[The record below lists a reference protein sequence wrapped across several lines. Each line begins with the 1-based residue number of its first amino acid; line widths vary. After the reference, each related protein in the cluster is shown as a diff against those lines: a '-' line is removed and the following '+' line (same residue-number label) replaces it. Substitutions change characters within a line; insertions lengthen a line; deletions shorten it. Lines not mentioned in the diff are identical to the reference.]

1 MIILEFLVSVL
12 YILLVVV
19 STMVPTIYLGAQISP
34 EFYKKRYWV
43 LVFLIS
49 LSARQTFGELFHI
62 GIILFFYCV
71 FLLEL
76 HKRKGEAFFLSLYL
90 FLFFQSIRYLFLT
103 IWIRVL
109 SGEPC
114 CFVDSFSTLYRSVF
128 DLLSIFLCCKIM
140 KRWSLDLDLFFS
152 DAFKTHYRKSFFI
165 ILPLTVFRIFSSFM
179 TNRNSSFYVRFDTTI
194 SLLIFILFFSWPFY
208 IKHLEQAYRD
218 EQTIQRQEEENR
230 SLQGMVDK
238 LGHLYDEVR
247 GFRHDF
253 AGIVASMEPAIAN
266 QDMAEVSTIYQDVFL
281 KTNEKL
287 RKADYTA
294 FNLHNIH
301 DIAIR
306 NTLAKA
312 MIVADKQRIHFSL
325 ETVGVVEE
333 LALPMLEAIRILSIL
348 TTNALEAANEA
359 ENPQIRVALLAD
371 DRSVRF
377 IIENTRTKE
386 ELNPSILSQKGY
398 STKGNHSGLGLATL
412 EDMIFHYDLNLDTQL
427 GETTFRQD
435 LELPFKDEKRGGEE

>member
-1 MIILEFLVSVL
+1 MSNFLGSV
-12 YILLVVV
+12 
-19 STMVPTIYLGAQISP
+19 
-34 EFYKKRYWV
+34 
-43 LVFLIS
+43 
-49 LSARQTFGELFHI
+49 H
-62 GIILFFYCV
+62 ILFFYCV

-152 DAFKTHYRKSFFI
+152 DAFKIHYRKSFFI

-179 TNRNSSFYVRFDTTI
+179 TNINSSFYVRFDTTI
-194 SLLIFILFFSWPFY
+194 SLLIFILFFSWLFY
-208 IKHLEQAYRD
+208 IKHLEQVYRD
-218 EQTIQRQEEENR
+218 EQTIQRQEDENR

-312 MIVADKQRIHFSL
+312 MIVADNQGIHFSL

-333 LALPMLEAIRILSIL
+333 LTLPMLEAIRILSIL
-348 TTNALEAANEA
+348 TTNALEAASEA
-359 ENPQIRVALLAD
+359 ENPQIRVALLAG

-377 IIENTRTKE
+377 IIENTRKKE

-412 EDMIFHYDLNLDTQL
+412 EDMVFHYDLNLDTQL

>member
-1 MIILEFLVSVL
+1 MVILEFLFSVL

-34 EFYKKRYWV
+34 EFYKKRYWI
-43 LVFLIS
+43 LIFLIS

-62 GIILFFYCV
+62 GVLIYFYCI
-71 FLLEL
+71 FLLVL
-76 HKRKGEAFFLSLYL
+76 HKGKGESLFLSLYL

-109 SGEPC
+109 SGEHC
-114 CFVDSFSTLYRSVF
+114 CFV
-128 DLLSIFLCCKIM
+128 
-140 KRWSLDLDLFFS
+140 DLDLFFS
-152 DAFKTHYRKSFFI
+152 DTFKTHYRKSFFI
-165 ILPLTVFRIFSSFM
+165 ILPLTGFRIFSSFM

-194 SLLIFILFFSWPFY
+194 SLLIFILFFSWLFY
-208 IKHLEQAYRD
+208 IRHLEQVYRD
-218 EQTIQRQEEENR
+218 EQTIQRQEDENR

-312 MIVADKQRIHFSL
+312 MIVADNQGIHFSL

-333 LALPMLEAIRILSIL
+333 LALSMLEAIRILSIL
-348 TTNALEAANEA
+348 TTNALEAASEA
-359 ENPQIRVALLAD
+359 ENPQIRVALLAG

-377 IIENTRTKE
+377 IIENTRKKE

-412 EDMIFHYDLNLDTQL
+412 EDMVFHYDLNLDTQL

>member
-1 MIILEFLVSVL
+1 MVLIFIKEVLFALLLMVSII
-12 YILLVVV
+12 
-19 STMVPTIYLGAQISP
+19 VPPIYLGYQIIP
-34 EFYKKRYWV
+34 EFRKKRYIVYLLMMQVIAGKTFFEIMYLEV
-43 LVFLIS
+43 LI
-49 LSARQTFGELFHI
+49 
-62 GIILFFYCV
+62 FFYLIFYV
-71 FLLEL
+71 NR
-76 HKRKGEAFFLSLYL
+76 KKKGESLFLSCYL
-90 FLFFQSIRYLFLT
+90 FSFYQSIRYLLVLFY
-103 IWIRVL
+103 IRMLDIDML
-109 SGEPC
+109 SEVGNGI
-114 CFVDSFSTLYRSVF
+114 VNSSFS
-128 DLLSIFLCCKIM
+128 LLALVLTVVMM

-179 TNRNSSFYVRFDTTI
+179 TNINSSFYVRFDTTI
-194 SLLIFILFFSWPFY
+194 SLLIFILFFSWLFY
-208 IKHLEQAYRD
+208 IKHLEQVYRD
-218 EQTIQRQEEENR
+218 EQTIQRQEDENR

-312 MIVADKQRIHFSL
+312 MIVADNQGIHFSL

-348 TTNALEAANEA
+348 TTNALEAASEA
-359 ENPQIRVALLAD
+359 ENPQIRVALLAS

-377 IIENTRTKE
+377 IIENTRKKE

-412 EDMIFHYDLNLDTQL
+412 EDMVFHYDLNLDTQL

>member
-1 MIILEFLVSVL
+1 MILTFIKETLFALLLIVS
-12 YILLVVV
+12 II
-19 STMVPTIYLGAQISP
+19 VPPIYLGYQITP
-34 EFYKKRYWV
+34 EFRKKRYVVYLLMMQAIAGKTFFEIMYLEV
-43 LVFLIS
+43 LI
-49 LSARQTFGELFHI
+49 
-62 GIILFFYCV
+62 FFYLI
-71 FLLEL
+71 FYMNR
-76 HKRKGEAFFLSLYL
+76 KKKGESLFLSLYL
-90 FLFFQSIRYLFLT
+90 FSFYQSIRYLLVLFY
-103 IWIRVL
+103 IRMLDIDML
-109 SGEPC
+109 SEVGNGI
-114 CFVDSFSTLYRSVF
+114 VNSSFS
-128 DLLSIFLCCKIM
+128 LLAIVLTVVMM

-152 DAFKTHYRKSFFI
+152 DAFKNHYHKSFFI

-179 TNRNSSFYVRFDTTI
+179 TNINSSFYVRFDTTI
-194 SLLIFILFFSWPFY
+194 SLLIFILFFSWLFY
-208 IKHLEQAYRD
+208 IKHLEQVYRD
-218 EQTIQRQEEENR
+218 EQTIQRQEDENR

-306 NTLAKA
+306 NTLAKV
-312 MIVADKQRIHFSL
+312 MIVADKQGIHFSL

-348 TTNALEAANEA
+348 TKNALEATSEA
-359 ENPQIRVALLAD
+359 ENPQIWVALLAG

-377 IIENTRTKE
+377 IIENTRKKE

-412 EDMIFHYDLNLDTQL
+412 EDMVFHYDLNLDTQL

>member
-34 EFYKKRYWV
+34 EFYKKRYWII
-43 LVFLIS
+43 VFLIS
-49 LSARQTFGELFHI
+49 LSTRQTFGELFHI
-62 GIILFFYCV
+62 GILLFFYCI
-71 FLLEL
+71 FLLVL
-76 HKRKGEAFFLSLYL
+76 HKRKVEALFLSLYL
-90 FLFFQSIRYLFLT
+90 FSFYQSIRYLLVLFY
-103 IWIRVL
+103 IRMLDIDML
-109 SGEPC
+109 SEVGNGI
-114 CFVDSFSTLYRSVF
+114 VNSSFS
-128 DLLSIFLCCKIM
+128 LLAIVLTVVMM

-152 DAFKTHYRKSFFI
+152 DAFKNHYRKSFFI
-165 ILPLTVFRIFSSFM
+165 ILPLTGFRIFSSFM
-179 TNRNSSFYVRFDTTI
+179 TNINSSFYVRFDTTI
-194 SLLIFILFFSWPFY
+194 SLLIFILFFSWLFY
-208 IKHLEQAYRD
+208 IKHLEQIYRD

-266 QDMAEVSTIYQDVFL
+266 QDMTEVSTIYQDVFL

-294 FNLHNIH
+294 FNLHNIY

-312 MIVADKQRIHFSL
+312 MIVADNQGIHFSL

-348 TTNALEAANEA
+348 TTNALEAASES
-359 ENPQIRVALLAD
+359 ENPQIRVALLASN
-371 DRSVRF
+371 RSVRF
-377 IIENTRTKE
+377 IIENTRKKE

-412 EDMIFHYDLNLDTQL
+412 EDMVFHYDLNLDTQL

>member
-1 MIILEFLVSVL
+1 MDSMILTFIKETLFALLLIVS
-12 YILLVVV
+12 II
-19 STMVPTIYLGAQISP
+19 VPPIYLGYQITP
-34 EFYKKRYWV
+34 EFRKKRYIVYLLMMQAIAGKTFFEIMYLEV
-43 LVFLIS
+43 LI
-49 LSARQTFGELFHI
+49 
-62 GIILFFYCV
+62 FFYLI
-71 FLLEL
+71 FYM
-76 HKRKGEAFFLSLYL
+76 KGKKKGESLFLSLYL
-90 FLFFQSIRYLFLT
+90 FSFYQSIRYLLVLFY
-103 IWIRVL
+103 IRMLDIDML
-109 SGEPC
+109 SEVGNGI
-114 CFVDSFSTLYRSVF
+114 VNSSFS
-128 DLLSIFLCCKIM
+128 LLAIVLTVVMM

-165 ILPLTVFRIFSSFM
+165 ILPLTGFRIFSSFM

-194 SLLIFILFFSWPFY
+194 SLLIFILFFSWLFY
-208 IKHLEQAYRD
+208 IKHLEQVYRD
-218 EQTIQRQEEENR
+218 EQTIQRQEDENR

-266 QDMAEVSTIYQDVFL
+266 RDMAEVSTIYQDVFL
-281 KTNEKL
+281 KTNDKL

-312 MIVADKQRIHFSL
+312 MIVADNQEIHFSL

-348 TTNALEAANEA
+348 TTNALEAASEA

-377 IIENTRTKE
+377 IIENTRKKE

-412 EDMIFHYDLNLDTQL
+412 EDMVFHYDLNLDTQL

-435 LELPFKDEKRGGEE
+435 LELPFKDEKREE

>member
-1 MIILEFLVSVL
+1 MLDIDMLSEVGNGIVNSTFSLLALVL
-12 YILLVVV
+12 TVV
-19 STMVPTIYLGAQISP
+19 M
-34 EFYKKRYWV
+34 
-43 LVFLIS
+43 
-49 LSARQTFGELFHI
+49 
-62 GIILFFYCV
+62 
-71 FLLEL
+71 
-76 HKRKGEAFFLSLYL
+76 
-90 FLFFQSIRYLFLT
+90 
-103 IWIRVL
+103 
-109 SGEPC
+109 
-114 CFVDSFSTLYRSVF
+114 
-128 DLLSIFLCCKIM
+128 M

-152 DAFKTHYRKSFFI
+152 DAFTTHYHKSFFI
-165 ILPLTVFRIFSSFM
+165 ILPLTGFRIFSSFM

-194 SLLIFILFFSWPFY
+194 SLLIFILFFSWLFY

-218 EQTIQRQEEENR
+218 EQTIQRQEDENR

-312 MIVADKQRIHFSL
+312 MIVADNQGIHFSL

-333 LALPMLEAIRILSIL
+333 LDLPMLEAIRILSIL
-348 TTNALEAANEA
+348 TTNALEAASEA
-359 ENPQIRVALLAD
+359 ENPQIRVALLAG

-377 IIENTRTKE
+377 IIENTRKKE
-386 ELNPSILSQKGY
+386 ELNPSILSQRGY

-412 EDMIFHYDLNLDTQL
+412 EDMVFHYDLNLDTQL

>member
-1 MIILEFLVSVL
+1 MVLTFIKEILFALLLMVSII
-12 YILLVVV
+12 
-19 STMVPTIYLGAQISP
+19 VPPIYLGYQIIP
-34 EFYKKRYWV
+34 EFRKKRYIVYLLMMQVIAGKTFFEIMYLEV
-43 LVFLIS
+43 LI
-49 LSARQTFGELFHI
+49 
-62 GIILFFYCV
+62 FFYLIFYV
-71 FLLEL
+71 NR
-76 HKRKGEAFFLSLYL
+76 KKKGESLFLSLYL
-90 FLFFQSIRYLFLT
+90 FSFYQSIRYLLVLFYIRMLDIDMLSEVGNGIVNSTFSLLALVLT
-103 IWIRVL
+103 V
-109 SGEPC
+109 
-114 CFVDSFSTLYRSVF
+114 VM
-128 DLLSIFLCCKIM
+128 M

-152 DAFKTHYRKSFFI
+152 DAFKTHYHKSFFI
-165 ILPLTVFRIFSSFM
+165 ILPLTGFRIFSSFM
-179 TNRNSSFYVRFDTTI
+179 TNINCSFYVRFDTTI
-194 SLLIFILFFSWPFY
+194 SLLIFILFFSWLFY

-218 EQTIQRQEEENR
+218 EQTIQRQEDENR

-247 GFRHDF
+247 DFRHDF

-312 MIVADKQRIHFSL
+312 MIVADKQGIHFCL

-359 ENPQIRVALLAD
+359 ENPQIRVALLAG

-377 IIENTRTKE
+377 IIENTRKKE
-386 ELNPSILSQKGY
+386 ELNPSLLSQKGY

-412 EDMIFHYDLNLDTQL
+412 EDMVFHYDLNLDSQL

-435 LELPFKDEKRGGEE
+435 LELPFKDEKRGEEE

>member
-152 DAFKTHYRKSFFI
+152 DAFKIHYRKSFFI

-179 TNRNSSFYVRFDTTI
+179 TNINSSFYVRFDTTI
-194 SLLIFILFFSWPFY
+194 SLLIFILFFSWLFY
-208 IKHLEQAYRD
+208 IKHLEQVYRD
-218 EQTIQRQEEENR
+218 EQTIQRQEDENR

-312 MIVADKQRIHFSL
+312 MIVADKQGIHFSL

-333 LALPMLEAIRILSIL
+333 LTLPMLEAIRILSIL
-348 TTNALEAANEA
+348 TTNALEAASEA
-359 ENPQIRVALLAD
+359 ENPQIRVALLAG

-377 IIENTRTKE
+377 IIENTRKKE
-386 ELNPSILSQKGY
+386 ELNPSILSPLWLLYQGQPQWTGLSNLGGY
-398 STKGNHSGLGLATL
+398 GFSL
-412 EDMIFHYDLNLDTQL
+412 
-427 GETTFRQD
+427 
-435 LELPFKDEKRGGEE
+435 

>member
-1 MIILEFLVSVL
+1 MILTFIKEILFALLLMVS
-12 YILLVVV
+12 II
-19 STMVPTIYLGAQISP
+19 VPPIYLGYQITP
-34 EFYKKRYWV
+34 EFRKKRYIVYLLMMQLIAGKTFFEIMYLEV
-43 LVFLIS
+43 LI
-49 LSARQTFGELFHI
+49 
-62 GIILFFYCV
+62 FFYLIFYV
-71 FLLEL
+71 N
-76 HKRKGEAFFLSLYL
+76 RKKKGKSLFLSFYL
-90 FLFFQSIRYLFLT
+90 FSFYQSIRYLLVLFY
-103 IWIRVL
+103 IRMLDIDMLSEVGNGIVNSFFSLLAFVL
-109 SGEPC
+109 A
-114 CFVDSFSTLYRSVF
+114 VV
-128 DLLSIFLCCKIM
+128 IM

-179 TNRNSSFYVRFDTTI
+179 TNINSSFYVRFDTTI
-194 SLLIFILFFSWPFY
+194 SLLIFILFFSWLFY
-208 IKHLEQAYRD
+208 IKHLEQVYRD
-218 EQTIQRQEEENR
+218 EQTIQRQEDENR

-312 MIVADKQRIHFSL
+312 MIVADNQGIHFSL

-348 TTNALEAANEA
+348 TTNALEAATEA
-359 ENPQIRVALLAD
+359 ENPQIRVALLAG

-377 IIENTRTKE
+377 IIENTRKKE

-412 EDMIFHYDLNLDTQL
+412 EDMVFHYNLNLDTQL

-435 LELPFKDEKRGGEE
+435 LELPFKNEKRGGEE

>member
-1 MIILEFLVSVL
+1 MVLTFIKELLFALLLMVSII
-12 YILLVVV
+12 
-19 STMVPTIYLGAQISP
+19 VPPIYLGYQIIP
-34 EFYKKRYWV
+34 EFRKKRYIVYLLMMQVIAGKTFFEIMYLEV
-43 LVFLIS
+43 LI
-49 LSARQTFGELFHI
+49 
-62 GIILFFYCV
+62 FFYLIFYV
-71 FLLEL
+71 NR
-76 HKRKGEAFFLSLYL
+76 KKKGESLFLSLYL
-90 FLFFQSIRYLFLT
+90 FSFYQSIRYLLVLFYIRMLDIDMLSEVGNGIVNSTFSLLALVLT
-103 IWIRVL
+103 V
-109 SGEPC
+109 
-114 CFVDSFSTLYRSVF
+114 VM
-128 DLLSIFLCCKIM
+128 M

-152 DAFKTHYRKSFFI
+152 DAFKTHYHKSFFI
-165 ILPLTVFRIFSSFM
+165 ILPLTGFRIFSSFM
-179 TNRNSSFYVRFDTTI
+179 TNINCSFYVRFDTTI
-194 SLLIFILFFSWPFY
+194 SLLIFILFFSWLFY

-218 EQTIQRQEEENR
+218 EQTIQRQEDENR

-247 GFRHDF
+247 DFRHDF

-312 MIVADKQRIHFSL
+312 MIVADKQGIHFSL

-359 ENPQIRVALLAD
+359 ENPQIRVALLAG

-377 IIENTRTKE
+377 IIENTRKKE
-386 ELNPSILSQKGY
+386 ELNPSLLSQKGY

-412 EDMIFHYDLNLDTQL
+412 EDMVFHYDLNLDSQL

-435 LELPFKDEKRGGEE
+435 LELPFKDEKRGEEE

>member
-1 MIILEFLVSVL
+1 MVLTFIKELLFALLLMVSII
-12 YILLVVV
+12 
-19 STMVPTIYLGAQISP
+19 VPPIYLGYQIIP
-34 EFYKKRYWV
+34 EFRKKRYIVYLLMMQVIAGKTFFEIMYLEV
-43 LVFLIS
+43 LI
-49 LSARQTFGELFHI
+49 
-62 GIILFFYCV
+62 FFYLIFYV
-71 FLLEL
+71 NR
-76 HKRKGEAFFLSLYL
+76 KKKGESLFLSLYL
-90 FLFFQSIRYLFLT
+90 FSFYQSIRYLLVLFYIRMLDIDMLSEVGNGIVNSTFSLLALVLT
-103 IWIRVL
+103 V
-109 SGEPC
+109 
-114 CFVDSFSTLYRSVF
+114 VM
-128 DLLSIFLCCKIM
+128 M

-152 DAFKTHYRKSFFI
+152 DAFKTHYHKSFFI
-165 ILPLTVFRIFSSFM
+165 ILPLTGFRIFSSFM
-179 TNRNSSFYVRFDTTI
+179 TNINCSFYVRFDTTI
-194 SLLIFILFFSWPFY
+194 SLLIFILFFSWLFY

-218 EQTIQRQEEENR
+218 EQTIQRQEDENR

-312 MIVADKQRIHFSL
+312 MIVADKQGIHFSL

-348 TTNALEAANEA
+348 TTNALEAASEA

-371 DRSVRF
+371 GRSVRF
-377 IIENTRTKE
+377 IIENTRKKE
-386 ELNPSILSQKGY
+386 ELNPSLLSQKGY

-412 EDMIFHYDLNLDTQL
+412 EDMVFHYDLNLDSQL

-435 LELPFKDEKRGGEE
+435 LELPFKDEKRGEEE

>member
-1 MIILEFLVSVL
+1 MILTFIKETLFALLLIVS
-12 YILLVVV
+12 II
-19 STMVPTIYLGAQISP
+19 VPPIYLGYQITP
-34 EFYKKRYWV
+34 EFRKKRYIVYLLMMQVIAGKTFFEIMYLEV
-43 LVFLIS
+43 LI
-49 LSARQTFGELFHI
+49 
-62 GIILFFYCV
+62 FFYLIFYV
-71 FLLEL
+71 NR
-76 HKRKGEAFFLSLYL
+76 KKKGESLFLSLYL
-90 FLFFQSIRYLFLT
+90 FSFYQSIRYLLVLFY
-103 IWIRVL
+103 IRMLDIDML
-109 SGEPC
+109 SEVGNGI
-114 CFVDSFSTLYRSVF
+114 VNSSFS
-128 DLLSIFLCCKIM
+128 LLAIVLTVVMM

-179 TNRNSSFYVRFDTTI
+179 TNINSSFYVRFDTTI
-194 SLLIFILFFSWPFY
+194 SLLIFILFFSWLFY
-208 IKHLEQAYRD
+208 IKHLEQVYRD
-218 EQTIQRQEEENR
+218 EQTIQRQEDENR

-312 MIVADKQRIHFSL
+312 MIVADNQGIHFSL

-348 TTNALEAANEA
+348 TTNALEAASEA
-359 ENPQIRVALLAD
+359 ENPQIRVALLAG

-377 IIENTRTKE
+377 IIENTRKKE

-412 EDMIFHYDLNLDTQL
+412 EDMVFHYDLNLDTQL

>member
-1 MIILEFLVSVL
+1 MVLTFIKEILFALLLMVSII
-12 YILLVVV
+12 
-19 STMVPTIYLGAQISP
+19 VPPIYLGYQIIP
-34 EFYKKRYWV
+34 EFRKKRYIVYLLMMQVIAGKTFFEIMYLEV
-43 LVFLIS
+43 LI
-49 LSARQTFGELFHI
+49 
-62 GIILFFYCV
+62 FFYLI
-71 FLLEL
+71 FYM
-76 HKRKGEAFFLSLYL
+76 KGKKKGESLFLSLYL
-90 FLFFQSIRYLFLT
+90 FSFYQSIRYLLVLFYIRMLDIDMLSEVGNGIVNSTFSLLALVLT
-103 IWIRVL
+103 V
-109 SGEPC
+109 
-114 CFVDSFSTLYRSVF
+114 VM
-128 DLLSIFLCCKIM
+128 M
-140 KRWSLDLDLFFS
+140 KRCSLDLDLFFS
-152 DAFKTHYRKSFFI
+152 DAFKTHYYKSFFI
-165 ILPLTVFRIFSSFM
+165 ILPLTVFRIFSPFM
-179 TNRNSSFYVRFDTTI
+179 TNINCSFYARFDTTI
-194 SLLIFILFFSWPFY
+194 SLLIFILFFSWLFY
-208 IKHLEQAYRD
+208 IKHLEQVYRD
-218 EQTIQRQEEENR
+218 EQTIQRQEDENR

-312 MIVADKQRIHFSL
+312 MIVADNQGIHFSL

-348 TTNALEAANEA
+348 TTNALEAASEA
-359 ENPQIRVALLAD
+359 ENPQIRVALLAG

-377 IIENTRTKE
+377 IIENTRKKE

-412 EDMIFHYDLNLDTQL
+412 EDMVFHYDLNLDTQL

>member
-1 MIILEFLVSVL
+1 M
-12 YILLVVV
+12 
-19 STMVPTIYLGAQISP
+19 
-34 EFYKKRYWV
+34 
-43 LVFLIS
+43 
-49 LSARQTFGELFHI
+49 LSEVGN
-62 GIILFFYCV
+62 GIV
-71 FLLEL
+71 N
-76 HKRKGEAFFLSLYL
+76 S
-90 FLFFQSIRYLFLT
+90 
-103 IWIRVL
+103 
-109 SGEPC
+109 
-114 CFVDSFSTLYRSVF
+114 SFS
-128 DLLSIFLCCKIM
+128 LLALVLTVVMM
-140 KRWSLDLDLFFS
+140 KRCSLDLDLFFS
-152 DAFKTHYRKSFFI
+152 DAFKTHYYKSFFI

-179 TNRNSSFYVRFDTTI
+179 TNINSSFYVRFDTTI
-194 SLLIFILFFSWPFY
+194 SLLIFILFFSWLFY
-208 IKHLEQAYRD
+208 IKYLEQVYRD

-294 FNLHNIH
+294 FNLHNIQ

-306 NTLAKA
+306 NTLAKS
-312 MIVADKQRIHFSL
+312 MIVADNQGIHFSL

-348 TTNALEAANEA
+348 TTNALEAASEA
-359 ENPQIRVALLAD
+359 ENPQIWVALLAGD
-371 DRSVRF
+371 SSVRF
-377 IIENTRTKE
+377 IIENTRKKE

-412 EDMIFHYDLNLDTQL
+412 EDMVFHYDLNLDTQL

>member
-1 MIILEFLVSVL
+1 MILTFIKETLFALLLIVS
-12 YILLVVV
+12 II
-19 STMVPTIYLGAQISP
+19 VPPIYLGYQITP
-34 EFYKKRYWV
+34 EFRKKRYVVYLLMMQAIAGKTFFEIMYLEV
-43 LVFLIS
+43 LI
-49 LSARQTFGELFHI
+49 
-62 GIILFFYCV
+62 FFYLI
-71 FLLEL
+71 FYM
-76 HKRKGEAFFLSLYL
+76 KGKKKGESLFLSLYL
-90 FLFFQSIRYLFLT
+90 FSFYQSIRYLLVLFY
-103 IWIRVL
+103 IRMLDIDML
-109 SGEPC
+109 SEVGNGI
-114 CFVDSFSTLYRSVF
+114 VNSSFS
-128 DLLSIFLCCKIM
+128 LLAIVLTVVMM

-165 ILPLTVFRIFSSFM
+165 ILPLTGFRIFSSFM
-179 TNRNSSFYVRFDTTI
+179 TNINCSFYVRFDTTI
-194 SLLIFILFFSWPFY
+194 SLLIFILFFSWLFY
-208 IKHLEQAYRD
+208 IKHLEQVYRD
-218 EQTIQRQEEENR
+218 EQTIQRQEDENR

-312 MIVADKQRIHFSL
+312 MIVADNQGIHFSL

-348 TTNALEAANEA
+348 TTNALEAASES
-359 ENPQIRVALLAD
+359 ENPQIRVALLAG

-377 IIENTRTKE
+377 IIENTRKKE

-412 EDMIFHYDLNLDTQL
+412 EDMVFHYDLNLDTQL

>member
-1 MIILEFLVSVL
+1 MILTFIKETLFALLLIVS
-12 YILLVVV
+12 II
-19 STMVPTIYLGAQISP
+19 VPPIYLGYQITP
-34 EFYKKRYWV
+34 EFRKKRYVVYLLMMQAIAGKTFFEIMYLEV
-43 LVFLIS
+43 LI
-49 LSARQTFGELFHI
+49 
-62 GIILFFYCV
+62 FFYLI
-71 FLLEL
+71 FYM
-76 HKRKGEAFFLSLYL
+76 KGKKKGESLFLSLYL
-90 FLFFQSIRYLFLT
+90 FSFYQSIRYLLVLFY
-103 IWIRVL
+103 IRMLDIDML
-109 SGEPC
+109 SEVGNGI
-114 CFVDSFSTLYRSVF
+114 VNSSFS
-128 DLLSIFLCCKIM
+128 LLALVLTVVMM

-152 DAFKTHYRKSFFI
+152 DTFKTHYHKSFFI

-179 TNRNSSFYVRFDTTI
+179 TNINSSFYVRFDTTI
-194 SLLIFILFFSWPFY
+194 SLLIFILFFSWLFY
-208 IKHLEQAYRD
+208 IKHLEQVYRD
-218 EQTIQRQEEENR
+218 EQTIQRQEDENR

-312 MIVADKQRIHFSL
+312 MIVADNQGIHFSL

-348 TTNALEAANEA
+348 TTNALEAASES
-359 ENPQIRVALLAD
+359 ENPQIRVALLAG

-377 IIENTRTKE
+377 IIENTRKKE

-412 EDMIFHYDLNLDTQL
+412 EDMVFHYDLNLDTQL

>member
-1 MIILEFLVSVL
+1 MILTFIKETLFALLLMVS
-12 YILLVVV
+12 II
-19 STMVPTIYLGAQISP
+19 VPPIYLGYQIIP
-34 EFYKKRYWV
+34 EFRKKRYIVYLLMMQVIAGKTFFEIMYLEV
-43 LVFLIS
+43 LI
-49 LSARQTFGELFHI
+49 
-62 GIILFFYCV
+62 FFYLI
-71 FLLEL
+71 FYMNR
-76 HKRKGEAFFLSLYL
+76 KTKGESLFLSLYL
-90 FLFFQSIRYLFLT
+90 FSFYQSIRYLLVLFY
-103 IWIRVL
+103 IRMLDIDML
-109 SGEPC
+109 SEVGNGI
-114 CFVDSFSTLYRSVF
+114 VNSSFS
-128 DLLSIFLCCKIM
+128 LLAIVLTVVMM

-152 DAFKTHYRKSFFI
+152 DAFKTHYHKSFFI
-165 ILPLTVFRIFSSFM
+165 VLPLTVFRIFSSFM
-179 TNRNSSFYVRFDTTI
+179 TNINSSFYVRFDTTI
-194 SLLIFILFFSWPFY
+194 SLLIFILFFSWLFY
-208 IKHLEQAYRD
+208 IKYLEQVYRD
-218 EQTIQRQEEENR
+218 EQTIQRQEDENR

-312 MIVADKQRIHFSL
+312 MIVADNQGIHFSL

-348 TTNALEAANEA
+348 TTNALEAASEA
-359 ENPQIRVALLAD
+359 ENPQIRVALLAS

-377 IIENTRTKE
+377 IIENTRKKE

-412 EDMIFHYDLNLDTQL
+412 EDMVFHYDLNLDTQL